1 MNAGR
6 HVVSIKIGKAMS
18 VARSKFLFGSVAAV
32 FIATLTCAQAAAPK
46 VTAVLRSSSAIV
58 GEMVEM
64 QIRISG
70 GGEAAVPRDISI
82 DGLEIHQTGTSR
94 QVEMQNFDIS
104 QSVTYSYSILPTK
117 SGTFRIPPQTV
128 KVGGSSFQTPEL
140 ELTVAADNAPNQGN
154 QNGRNPAAQTV
165 NAKLAFSDITVTKP
179 AAYVGEAIPVE
190 VRIGFNSRVP
200 HQLLN
205 EPEIGGQGF
214 TIQKLQSSGRSRME
228 AINGAN
234 YEVITFKTAIAATR
248 TGKLEIGPAQAPA
261 AVVVPRQRGS
271 GRQLQSP
278 FDRFNLDDL
287 FNDPF
292 SADPYTAFGEQRKIA
307 VKSDPAALEA
317 KPLPSNA
324 PASFS
329 GAIGNFS
336 LHLEANPKNVQVGD
350 PITVTA
356 TISGRGNFDR
366 VNAPVLPDTKGWHS
380 YPPSSKFKQDDDVGI
395 SGTKTFEIVLSPND
409 RKDAVPPLE
418 FAYFDPLSE
427 KYVSLKSS
435 PIPIHVEGEALPATS
450 SAAAAASSAPAPSVA
465 PSAAPQ
471 LTAKPGEI
479 LAQLDDRRQSPASFS
494 PVFLKKE
501 FWLAQLL
508 ALAVL
513 VAYLIWKI
521 GGARRRNLHAVRTAA
536 LQREVDALR
545 RKLRRSDLRPA
556 DFYADASRAIQIK
569 SALLSGS
576 DPERIDAAAA
586 TKVLGVDESGQEQ
599 ISTIFEHRDELRYSG
614 SANGFDSLPEDE
626 RKRLVK
632 FVEELR

>member
-1 MNAGR
+1 M
-6 HVVSIKIGKAMS
+6 
-18 VARSKFLFGSVAAV
+18 
-32 FIATLTCAQAAAPK
+32 
-46 VTAVLRSSSAIV
+46 V

-70 GGEAAVPRDISI
+70 GGEASVPRDIPV

-94 QVEMQNFDIS
+94 QVEMQNFDVS

-128 KVGGSSFQTPEL
+128 KVGGSSFQTPGL
-140 ELTVAADNAPNQGN
+140 ELTVAAGSSPNQAN
-154 QNGRNPAAQTV
+154 QSGRNPTAQTV

-179 AAYVGEAIPVE
+179 VAYVGEAIPVE
-190 VRIGFNSRVP
+190 IRVGFNSRVP

-205 EPEIGGQGF
+205 EPEIAGQGF

-234 YEVITFKTAIAATR
+234 YEVITFKTAIAPTR

-261 AVVVPRQRGS
+261 GVVIPRQRGS

-292 SADPYTAFGEQRKIA
+292 FADAYSAFGEQRKIA
-307 VKSDPAALEA
+307 VKSDPATLEV
-317 KPLPSNA
+317 KPLPPNA
-324 PASFS
+324 PGSFS

-336 LHLEANPKNVQVGD
+336 LHVEANPKNVQVGD

-366 VNAPVLPDTKGWHS
+366 VAAPTLPETKGWHS

-395 SGTKTFEIVLSPND
+395 SGTKTFEIVLSPNE
-409 RKDAVPPLE
+409 RKDSIPPLE
-418 FAYFDPLSE
+418 FTYFDPLSE
-427 KYVSLKSS
+427 KYVSLKSN

-450 SAAAAASSAPAPSVA
+450 PTPAAASSAPAPSA
-465 PSAAPQ
+465 ALSAGPQ
-471 LTAKPGEI
+471 MTAKPGEI
-479 LAQLDDRRQSPASFS
+479 LSQLDDRRQRPASFG
-494 PVFLKKE
+494 PVFLKRE
-501 FWLAQLL
+501 FWLVQLL
-508 ALAVL
+508 GFVLLAM
-513 VAYLIWKI
+513 YLAWRIV
-521 GGARRRNLHAVRTAA
+521 GARKRDLAAVRTAA
-536 LQREVDALR
+536 LQREVEALR
-545 RKLRRSDLRPA
+545 RKLRRRDSRPA
-556 DFYADASRAIQIK
+556 DFYADASRAIQIQ

-586 TKVLGVDESGQEQ
+586 TKVLDVDESAREQ

-614 SANGFDSLPEDE
+614 SANGFDSLPQDE
-626 RKRLVK
+626 RERLAK
-632 FVEELR
+632 FVEDLR